1 MNVIMNSEPSLRI
14 LLVEDDID
22 DCMFFKDALLETGI
36 NTTLQITTRC
46 TDILKLLGNV
56 PEKLPDL
63 IFLDLNMPLVSGH
76 ECLKEIR
83 NLPYLNPIPVIIY
96 STSAIKQEVESTF
109 EAGANLYLQKPS
121 SFGLL
126 VIALKKI
133 LGLDWK
139 NLTRDRNNFVF
150 KHIQSQKAA

>member
-1 MNVIMNSEPSLRI
+1 MLINLYNPLLKSTTGISFHRNVIMNSEPSLRI

-22 DCMFFKDALLETGI
+22 DCMFFKDALNETGI

-83 NLPYLNPIPVIIY
+83 SLTYLNSVPVVIY
-96 STSAIKQEVESTF
+96 
-109 EAGANLYLQKPS
+109 
-121 SFGLL
+121 
-126 VIALKKI
+126 
-133 LGLDWK
+133 
-139 NLTRDRNNFVF
+139 
-150 KHIQSQKAA
+150 